1 MLDMLILCRK
11 AGILPE
17 RDVIKYIRSAVAAD
31 GLITRLAPG
40 FNVARCLEDACQ
52 ELVMWELQRT
62 LQSRDILSSV
72 IESSRHLLET
82 GAARMATVLRRI
94 ADGDVTADLDITTG
108 ADPDARLRR
117 QTLRLAGVVV
127 ALIALLDLT
136 AGPARFG
143 LNIITAEAVLA
154 GAALV
159 ALLNSIRRLARA

>member
-1 MLDMLILCRK
+1 
-11 AGILPE
+11 
-17 RDVIKYIRSAVAAD
+17 
-31 GLITRLAPG
+31 
-40 FNVARCLEDACQ
+40 
-52 ELVMWELQRT
+52 LQRT